1 MGYDLDFAVVLS
13 GRYLEMLLD
22 GLTTT
27 LILFVSG
34 WFLGLAIALILTLM
48 RAAPVKP
55 LQWLVASYV
64 EYHRNV
70 PLLVQ
75 LFVWYFGMPQ
85 LLPQS
90 VNSFLNQHNAEL
102 GFAVIAVGCFMASYM
117 SEDFR
122 SGLRAVPK
130 EQREAARAMGFSFLQ
145 TMRWIMIPQA
155 WRIALPALVN
165 QTLHMFKGTSLAGII
180 GVVELTD
187 VARQIEDQSFRVFE
201 AFGVVTAIYLVFT
214 FTLMLSG
221 AALARRFK
229 LRT

>member
-1 MGYDLDFAVVLS
+1 MGYDLDFSVVLS
-13 GRYLEMLLD
+13 GRYLEMLLS
-22 GLTTT
+22 GLATTM
-27 LILFVSG
+27 LLFVSG
-34 WFLGLAIALILTLM
+34 WFLGLAIALVLTLI
-48 RAAPVKP
+48 RATPFKP
-55 LQWLVASYV
+55 LQWLVAAYV

-85 LLPQS
+85 LLPLS
-90 VNSFLNQHNAEL
+90 VNRFLNQHNAEL
-102 GFAVIAVGCFMASYM
+102 GFAVIAVSCFMAAYM

-130 EQREAARAMGFSFLQ
+130 AQREAARAMGFSFLQ
-145 TMRWIMIPQA
+145 TMRWILIPQA

-187 VARQIEDQSFRVFE
+187 VARQIEDNTFRVFE
-201 AFGVVTAIYLVFT
+201 AFGVVTAIYLICT
-214 FTLMLSG
+214 LTLMLGG
-221 AALARRFK
+221 AALSRRFQ

>member
-1 MGYDLDFAVVLS
+1 MGYDLDFSVVLS
-13 GRYLEMLLD
+13 GRYLEMLLS
-22 GLTTT
+22 GLATTM
-27 LILFVSG
+27 LLFVSG
-34 WFLGLAIALILTLM
+34 WFLGLAIALVLTLI
-48 RAAPVKP
+48 RATPFKP
-55 LQWLVASYV
+55 LQWLVAAYV

-85 LLPQS
+85 LLPLS
-90 VNSFLNQHNAEL
+90 VNRFLNQHNAEL
-102 GFAVIAVGCFMASYM
+102 GFAVIAVSCFMAAYM

-130 EQREAARAMGFSFLQ
+130 AQREAARAMGFSFLQ
-145 TMRWIMIPQA
+145 TMRWILIPQA

-187 VARQIEDQSFRVFE
+187 VARQIEDNTFRVFE
-201 AFGVVTAIYLVFT
+201 AFGVVTAIYLIYT
-214 FTLMLSG
+214 LTLMLGG
-221 AALARRFK
+221 AALSRRFQ

>member
-1 MGYDLDFAVVLS
+1 VSAPRNLS
-13 GRYLEMLLD
+13 GKVIGGSVAAVLLAVARFI
-22 GLTTT
+22 GPP
-27 LILFVSG
+27 FV
-34 WFLGLAIALILTLM
+34 
-48 RAAPVKP
+48 K
-55 LQWLVASYV
+55 WLVAAYV

-85 LLPQS
+85 LLPLS
-90 VNSFLNQHNAEL
+90 VNRFLNQHNAEL
-102 GFAVIAVGCFMASYM
+102 GFAVIAVSCFMAAYM

-130 EQREAARAMGFSFLQ
+130 AQREAARAMGFSFLQ
-145 TMRWIMIPQA
+145 TMRWILIPQA

-187 VARQIEDQSFRVFE
+187 VARQIEDNTFRVFE
-201 AFGVVTAIYLVFT
+201 AFGVVTAIYLICT
-214 FTLMLSG
+214 LTLMLGG
-221 AALARRFK
+221 AALSRRFQ

>member
-1 MGYDLDFAVVLS
+1 MGYELDFSVVLS
-13 GRYLEMLLD
+13 GRYLDMLLA
-22 GLTTT
+22 GFATTM
-27 LILFVSG
+27 ILFLSG
-34 WFLGLAIALILTLM
+34 WFLGLTLALILTLI
-48 RAAPVKP
+48 RATPFKP
-55 LQWLVASYV
+55 FEWLVRAYV

-75 LFVWYFGMPQ
+75 LFVWYFGAPQ
-85 LLPQS
+85 LLPYS
-90 VNSFLNQHNAEL
+90 VNSYINQHNAEL
-102 GFAVIAVGCFMASYM
+102 GFAIIAVAFFMAAYM

-130 EQREAARAMGFSFLQ
+130 EQREAARAIGFSYFQ

-155 WRIALPALVN
+155 TRIALPGLVN

-187 VARQIEDQSFRVFE
+187 TARQIEDSTFRVFE
-201 AFGVVTAIYLVFT
+201 AFGVVTGIYLICT
-214 FTLMLSG
+214 FTLMMGG
-221 AALARRFK
+221 AALNRRFQ

>member
-1 MGYDLDFAVVLS
+1 MGYDLDFSVVLT

-22 GLTTT
+22 GLAMT
-27 LILFVSG
+27 LILFVAG
-34 WFLGLAIALILTLM
+34 WFLGLALALVLTLL
-48 RAAPVKP
+48 RAAPIKP
-55 LQWLVASYV
+55 LQWLVSAYV

-85 LLPQS
+85 LLPRS
-90 VNSFLNQHNAEL
+90 FNAFLNQHNAEL
-102 GFAVIAVGCFMASYM
+102 GFAIIAVACFMAAYM

-130 EQREAARAMGFSFLQ
+130 EQREAARAMGFSFIE
-145 TMRWIMIPQA
+145 TMRWILIPQA

-180 GVVELTD
+180 GVTELTD
-187 VARQIEDQSFRVFE
+187 IARQIEDNSFRVFE
-201 AFGVVTAIYLVFT
+201 AFGVVTVIYLVCT
-214 FTLMLSG
+214 FTLMLGG
-221 AALARRFK
+221 AALARRFR

>member
-1 MGYDLDFAVVLS
+1 MGYDLDFSVVLS

-22 GLTTT
+22 GLAMT
-27 LILFVSG
+27 LILFVAG
-34 WFLGLAIALILTLM
+34 WFLGLALALVLTLL
-48 RAAPVKP
+48 RATPFKP
-55 LQWLVASYV
+55 LQWLVSGYV

-85 LLPQS
+85 LLPRP
-90 VNSFLNQHNAEL
+90 VNVFLNQHNAEL
-102 GFAVIAVGCFMASYM
+102 GFAIIAVACFMAAYM

-130 EQREAARAMGFSFLQ
+130 AQREAARAMGFSFLE
-145 TMRWIMIPQA
+145 TMRWILIPQA

-180 GVVELTD
+180 GVTELTD
-187 VARQIEDQSFRVFE
+187 IARQIEDNTFRVFE
-201 AFGVVTAIYLVFT
+201 AFGVVTGIYLVCT
-214 FTLMLSG
+214 FTLMLGG
-221 AALARRFK
+221 AALARRFR

>member
-1 MGYDLDFAVVLS
+1 MGYDLDFSVVLS
-13 GRYLEMLLD
+13 GRYLEMLVD

-34 WFLGLAIALILTLM
+34 WFLGLALALILTLL
-48 RAAPVKP
+48 RAAPFKP
-55 LQWLVASYV
+55 LQWLVAAYV

-85 LLPQS
+85 LLPRS
-90 VNSFLNQHNAEL
+90 VNAFLNQNNAEL
-102 GFAVIAVGCFMASYM
+102 GFAVIAVGCFMAAYM

-130 EQREAARAMGFSFLQ
+130 EQREAARAMGFSFLE
-145 TMRWIMIPQA
+145 TMRWILIPQA

-180 GVVELTD
+180 GVTELTD
-187 VARQIEDQSFRVFE
+187 IARQIEDSTFRVFE
-201 AFGVVTAIYLVFT
+201 AFGVVTMIYLVCT
-214 FTLMLSG
+214 FTLMLGG
-221 AALARRFK
+221 AALNRRFQ

>member
-1 MGYDLDFAVVLS
+1 MGYDLDFSVVLS

-22 GLTTT
+22 GLAMT
-27 LILFVSG
+27 LILFVAG
-34 WFLGLAIALILTLM
+34 WFLGLALALVLTLL
-48 RAAPVKP
+48 RATPFKP
-55 LQWLVASYV
+55 LQWLVSGYV

-85 LLPQS
+85 LLPRP
-90 VNSFLNQHNAEL
+90 VNVFLNQHNAEL
-102 GFAVIAVGCFMASYM
+102 GFAIIAVACFMAAYM

-130 EQREAARAMGFSFLQ
+130 AQREAARAMGFSFLE
-145 TMRWIMIPQA
+145 TMRWILIPQA

-180 GVVELTD
+180 GVAELTYM
-187 VARQIEDQSFRVFE
+187 ARQIEDESFRVFE
-201 AFGVVTAIYLVFT
+201 AFGLITVTYLAFSLAIMFG
-214 FTLMLSG
+214 G
-221 AALARRFK
+221 AALASRYR

>member
-1 MGYDLDFAVVLS
+1 MGYDLDFSVVLS

-34 WFLGLAIALILTLM
+34 WFLGLAIALVLTLM

-85 LLPQS
+85 LLPRS

>member
-1 MGYDLDFAVVLS
+1 MGYDLDFSVVLS
-13 GRYLEMLLD
+13 GRYLDLFLT
-22 GLTTT
+22 GLATT
-27 LILFVSG
+27 LVLFVLG
-34 WFLGLAIALILTLM
+34 WVLGFALALILTLL

-55 LQWLVASYV
+55 LQWLVAAYV

-85 LLPQS
+85 LLPRS
-90 VNSFLNQHNAEL
+90 VNAYINSMNAEL
-102 GFAVIAVGCFMASYM
+102 GFAVIAVAFFIAAYM

-130 EQREAARAMGFSFLQ
+130 AQREAARAMGFSFLQ
-145 TMRWIMIPQA
+145 SMRWILIPQA

-180 GVVELTD
+180 GVAELTYM
-187 VARQIEDQSFRVFE
+187 ARMIEDETFRVFE
-201 AFGVVTAIYLVFT
+201 AFGLITVTYLVCT
-214 FTLMLSG
+214 FTLMFGG
-221 AALARRFK
+221 AALASRFR

>member
-1 MGYDLDFAVVLS
+1 MGYELDFSVVLS
-13 GRYLEMLLD
+13 GRYLDMLIH

-34 WFLGLAIALILTLM
+34 WFLGLGLALVLTLL
-48 RAAPVKP
+48 RALPFKP
-55 LQWLVASYV
+55 TQWLVAAYV

-85 LLPQS
+85 LLPRS
-90 VNSFLNQHNAEL
+90 VNLFLNQHNAEL
-102 GFAVIAVGCFMASYM
+102 GFAVIAIGCFMAAYM

-130 EQREAARAMGFSFLQ
+130 EQGEAARAMGFSFLE

-180 GVVELTD
+180 GVTELTD
-187 VARQIEDQSFRVFE
+187 IARQIEDSTFRVFE
-201 AFGVVTAIYLVFT
+201 AFGVVTVIYLICT
-214 FTLMLSG
+214 FTLMLGG
-221 AALARRFK
+221 AALSRRFQ